1 MSINLLHKTKV
12 VKGKINLTSS
22 KSISNRVL
30 IIQALCAEKFNINN
44 LATAKDTV
52 TLNKLLSDSFDEY
65 DVGHAGTVMRFMT
78 AFLALKEGE
87 HIITGSER
95 MQQRPIKI
103 LVDALCS
110 LGVNIEY
117 LKNEGYPPLK
127 IKGGNIEGGN
137 VKLDGSVSSQY
148 ISALLL
154 IAPKLKNGLTIQ
166 FEGEVI
172 SKPYI
177 NMTIEIMRYFS
188 VEAEWNGNEIIV
200 KKGNYH
206 AKDFIVE
213 ADWSSASYWYGI
225 AALAQEAEIEL
236 YGLEKDSLQGDA
248 VVYEIYKNFGVKTE
262 FFEGGVKLTKNSISG
277 AQLSTL
283 HLDFENCPDIAQ
295 TVAVTCAALNVNARF
310 TGLQTLR
317 IKETDRIFALQKEL
331 TKLGFEVEVENDD
344 LIINRH
350 SCEGRKRNFSEANL
364 KDWQGKSINTYEDHR
379 MAMAFAPLALF
390 NSITINDEDVV
401 VKSYPSFWK
410 DLRSTDFLNQIN

>member
-1 MSINLLHKTKV
+1 MAITLSHKTKI
-12 VKGKINLTSS
+12 VKGKINLTAS

-30 IIQALCAEKFNINN
+30 IIRALCGENFEIKN

-52 TLNKLLSDSFDEY
+52 TLNNLLSGSFDKY

-95 MQQRPIKI
+95 MQQRPIEI
-103 LVDALCS
+103 LVDALKS
-110 LGVNIEY
+110 LGVEIEY

-127 IKGGNIEGGN
+127 IKGGNVDGGT

-154 IAPKLKNGLTIQ
+154 IAPVLKNGLTIQ

-177 NMTIEIMRYFS
+177 NMTIEIMRYFGAK
-188 VEAEWNGNEIIV
+188 VEWNGNEIIV
-200 KKGNYH
+200 KQGNYQT
-206 AKDFIVE
+206 KEFTVE

-225 AALAQEAEIEL
+225 TALAKEAEIEL
-236 YGLEKDSLQGDA
+236 NGLNKDSLQGDS
-248 VVYEIYKNFGVKTE
+248 VVHEIYKNFGIETE
-262 FFEGGVKLTKNSISG
+262 FFEGSVKLIKNSKLS
-277 AQLSTL
+277 AQHSKLD
-283 HLDFENCPDIAQ
+283 LDFENCPDIAQ
-295 TVAVTCAALNVNARF
+295 TVAVTCAALNIQARF

-331 TKLGFEVEVENDD
+331 TKLGFEIEVENDD

-350 SCEGRKRNFSEANL
+350 SCESRKREFSEANL
-364 KDWQGKSINTYEDHR
+364 ADWSNISIDTFDDHR
-379 MAMAFAPLALF
+379 MAMAFAPLALL
-390 NSITINDEDVV
+390 NSITINNEDVV
-401 VKSYPSFWK
+401 VKSYPDFWE
-410 DLRSTDFLNQIN
+410 DLESVDFLNQVY

>member
-1 MSINLLHKTKV
+1 MSITLLHKTKV
-12 VKGKINLTSS
+12 VKGKINLTAS

-65 DVGHAGTVMRFMT
+65 NVGHAGTVMRFMT

-103 LVDALCS
+103 LVDALRS

-154 IAPKLKNGLTIQ
+154 VAPKLKNGLTIQ

-177 NMTIEIMRYFS
+177 NMTIEIMRYFG
-188 VEAEWNGNEIIV
+188 VEAQWNGNEIRV
-200 KKGNYH
+200 YQGSYQ
-206 AKDFIVE
+206 AKEFKVE

-225 AALAQEAEIEL
+225 TALSQEAEIEL

-248 VVYEIYKNFGVKTE
+248 EVQNIYKKLGVETHFIE
-262 FFEGGVKLTKNSISG
+262 NGVRLIKNSEFNI
-277 AQLSTL
+277 QNLTL
-283 HLDFENCPDIAQ
+283 EIDFSNFPDIAQ
-295 TVAVTCAALNVNARF
+295 TVAVTCAALNVKARF

-331 TKLGFEVEVENDD
+331 TKLGFDIEVENDD

-350 SCEGRKRNFSEANL
+350 SDERQNL
-364 KDWQGKSINTYEDHR
+364 NHWSNVSVDTYDDHR
-379 MAMAFAPLALF
+379 MAMAFAPLALLAP
-390 NSITINDEDVV
+390 ITINNEDVV

-410 DLRSTDFLNQIN
+410 DLRSTDFLN

>member
-1 MSINLLHKTKV
+1 MSITLLHKTKV
-12 VKGKINLTSS
+12 VKGKINLTAS

-65 DVGHAGTVMRFMT
+65 NVGHAGTVMRFMT

-103 LVDALCS
+103 LVDALRS

-154 IAPKLKNGLTIQ
+154 VAPKLKNGLTIQ

-177 NMTIEIMRYFS
+177 NMTIEIMRYFG
-188 VEAEWNGNEIIV
+188 VEAQWNGNEIRV
-200 KKGNYH
+200 YQGSYQ
-206 AKDFIVE
+206 AKEFKVE

-225 AALAQEAEIEL
+225 TALSQEAEIEL

-248 VVYEIYKNFGVKTE
+248 EVQNIYKKLGVETHFIE
-262 FFEGGVKLTKNSISG
+262 NGVRLIKNSEFNI
-277 AQLSTL
+277 QNLTL
-283 HLDFENCPDIAQ
+283 EIDFSNFPDIAQ
-295 TVAVTCAALNVNARF
+295 TVAVTCAALNVKARF

-317 IKETDRIFALQKEL
+317 IKETDRIFAL
-331 TKLGFEVEVENDD
+331 
-344 LIINRH
+344 
-350 SCEGRKRNFSEANL
+350 
-364 KDWQGKSINTYEDHR
+364 
-379 MAMAFAPLALF
+379 
-390 NSITINDEDVV
+390 
-401 VKSYPSFWK
+401 
-410 DLRSTDFLNQIN
+410 